1 ELIRVEPIMGEGGC
15 IRILDNR
22 NFPACTTVACA
33 MVEVEPG
40 AMREIHWHT
49 NNDEFQYYIQGQARM
64 TVFMPGP
71 KARTFNYR
79 AGDVGYVP
87 VRGFHYV
94 QNTGKE
100 KLIFLEFFNSSHF
113 SDISLAQWMANTPK
127 EVIQSVLNLPDTF
140 IHNLK
145 KERCPVVKYPGYAFP
160 PASGTPQNIRY
171 FKDFDFKKKDVKLG
185 SSDVIGKNRQ

>member
-1 ELIRVEPIMGEGGC
+1 
-15 IRILDNR
+15 
-22 NFPACTTVACA
+22 

-49 NNDEFQYYIQGQARM
+49 NNDEFQYYIQGEARM

-87 VRGFHYV
+87 VGGFHYV
-94 QNTGKE
+94 QNIGKE

-113 SDISLAQWMANTPK
+113 SDMSLAQWMANTPK
-127 EVIQSVLNLPDTF
+127 EVIQSILNLPEEF
-140 IHNLK
+140 IQNLK
-145 KERCPVVKYPGYAFP
+145 KESCPVVKHPGFEFP
-160 PASGTPQNIRY
+160 PASGTPQNVRY
-171 FKDFDFKKKDVKLG
+171 FKDFDFKKKEVHLG
-185 SSDVIGKNRQ
+185 SSDVMGTNT